1 MESLKKI
8 VYVAICLILSSCCN
22 PFYLVDFSNETSTP
36 VKVTYSTINMDIDKT
51 LYYDT
56 VSYEIGVDSVLTL
69 PFKAT
74 YNNSVK
80 KLSKVILFFKF
91 DTPERSVCLEGPEEV
106 RKVFSKR
113 KDPKYYT
120 DLEFVITDSLFNS
133 KK

>member
-1 MESLKKI
+1 M
-8 VYVAICLILSSCCN
+8 CLGLGSCCSI
-22 PFYLVDFSNETSTP
+22 PYFVDFLNETSSP
-36 VKVTYSTINMDIDKT
+36 VKVTYSTINMDGNDS

-56 VSYEIGVDSVLTL
+56 VSYEIGVDSGLVI

-113 KDPKYYT
+113 TGSKYEY
-120 DLEFVITDSLFNS
+120 EFIINDSLFNS
-133 KK
+133 KQ

>member
-1 MESLKKI
+1 MKQFWKQLNVI
-8 VYVAICLILSSCCN
+8 MCLGLSSCCRM
-22 PFYLVDFSNETSTP
+22 PYFVDFLNETSSP
-36 VKVTYSTINMDIDKT
+36 VKVTYSSINMDGNDS

-56 VSYEIGVDSVLTL
+56 VSYEIGVDSGLVI

-80 KLSKVILFFKF
+80 KLSKVIMFFKF
-91 DTPERSVCLEGPEEV
+91 ETPERTVCLEGPEEV

-113 KDPKYYT
+113 KDPKFDY
-120 DLEFVITDSLFNS
+120 DLEFLITDSLFNS